1 MMAEREPD
9 DMARWRRAWSVAG
22 AHLSRERAMR
32 LRAMGDEE
40 ARKVI
45 ARIFSGRLPT
55 RVVRESGLILQQRLF
70 RKLK

>member
-1 MMAEREPD
+1 MMTERESD
-9 DMARWRRAWSVAG
+9 DMPRRRRAWSVAG

-32 LRAMGDEE
+32 LRAMDDEE

-45 ARIFSGRLPT
+45 ARIFSGPLPT
-55 RVVRESGLILQQRLF
+55 RVARESGLILQQQLF